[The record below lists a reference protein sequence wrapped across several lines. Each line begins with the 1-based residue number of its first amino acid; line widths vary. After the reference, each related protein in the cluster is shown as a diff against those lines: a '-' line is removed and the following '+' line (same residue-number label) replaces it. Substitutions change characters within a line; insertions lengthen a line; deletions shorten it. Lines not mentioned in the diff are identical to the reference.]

1 MKPTEK
7 AFERVNVCIK
17 NIEIMMDKRVK
28 ELFSELCCDYAPL
41 LEFESAST
49 GKKKCVLAWKLHFDC
64 MGLEDVP
71 NCPVSHKSL
80 KLICDK

>member
-28 ELFSELCCDYAPL
+28 ELFSVEYAPL

-49 GKKKCVLAWKLHFDC
+49 GKKCVQAWKLHFDC

-71 NCPVSHKSL
+71 DCPVSQ
-80 KLICDK
+80 

>member
-28 ELFSELCCDYAPL
+28 ELFSVEYAPL

-49 GKKKCVLAWKLHFDC
+49 GKKMCVSMELHFDC

-71 NCPVSHKSL
+71 DCPVSQ
-80 KLICDK
+80 